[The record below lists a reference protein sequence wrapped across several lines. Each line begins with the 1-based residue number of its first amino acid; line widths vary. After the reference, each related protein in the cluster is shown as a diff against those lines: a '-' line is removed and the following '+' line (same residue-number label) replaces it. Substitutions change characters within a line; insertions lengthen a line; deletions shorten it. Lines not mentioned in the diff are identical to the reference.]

1 MSSLRSGSDISVKCL
16 KLINAFRYRGHFNSR
31 INPLLETSNENIDR
45 SMINAIISRSSYHRM
60 CDVVKLLQNYPHNI
74 DLQPFNMDEKDL
86 DQKLDLNIINQE
98 FHTTKN
104 SLTLRELIDQLTK
117 IYCGTVG
124 VEYQQISN
132 DYQRHWLETKIEKE
146 YGKTQWKIASQ
157 EQRLK
162 ILNSLL
168 RTDHTALF
176 LQKYFPASKVFGL
189 EGCESLVP
197 GLLSLVES
205 AASEGVIAIE
215 LGMAHRGRMNILHN
229 FLGKPLSNICGYF
242 SETLDS
248 ELGDVKYHLGTR
260 TEIEVETSNGKKK
273 VLLSLSAN
281 PSHLEHVNPVVLG
294 KCRAMQFFIND
305 TECSKVLPLLI
316 HGDAAFCGQGIV
328 AEAMEL
334 SELLD
339 YSVGGTI
346 HVVVNNNIGFTTIPS
361 QARTSYY
368 PTNVAKGVEAPIL
381 HVNGDDPEAVCNVFK
396 LAVSFR
402 QKFKKDI
409 VIDLQCYRRHGHNSL
424 DDPTVTLPILQR
436 LITGHPPTLQV
447 YAKKLIQE
455 KAITSS
461 EYEGLSRS
469 VELEY
474 EQEYKKS
481 KDYKKDPLEWLAS
494 NWQGSA
500 IGNLLSRRPYNQTGV
515 RLSTLLSVG
524 HSLLKTPDDFVL
536 HKDIQKLFKQRRNTL
551 ETGENCTWA
560 FAEALAIGC
569 LLKKYSPSS
578 EKGLRGL
585 AMNKRTLN
593 ETNAAFTSTLDVELQ
608 EHPTVYVRLSG
619 QDCKRGTFSQRYT
632 EIICQNTGRSYT
644 QLNNLGSEE
653 QALLTVC
660 NSSLS
665 ESAVLGYE
673 YGYSLSNEMA
683 LTIWEAQFG
692 DFANVA
698 TSIIDQFIASG
709 EYKWNLKSS
718 LVVLL
723 PHGLEG
729 QGPDHSSGRI
739 ERFLSLVDDDEDI
752 IPGNNQ
758 SAFFQAEMEQGFKSM
773 VDGSNNG
780 IDYINKQSF
789 HKAILRYAP
798 HLTTERIDLAIA
810 EILSDLQIT
819 DGINNSQGGNDIMI
833 TKETW
838 IKLMKSWLQLNSE
851 RKINLIVC
859 NPSTPAQYFHVLR
872 RQIHRPY
879 AKPLI
884 LFSCKS
890 MLHHKHCVSKLEDML
905 EGTYFQ
911 RVIVENGKGDNM
923 KSYELV
929 SPEQMRK
936 VIFCS
941 GKIFYSLYS
950 SRQSRGIKDIT
961 IVRVEQL
968 APFPFDILQSVIK
981 KYSNAELVW
990 VQEEPKNMG
999 GWSYVKPRF
1008 DTSMREASINK
1019 TIKYLGRPPAAASAS
1034 GSFKVHVQEQKE
1046 LINNALL

>member
-1 MSSLRSGSDISVKCL
+1 MLYI
-16 KLINAFRYRGHFNSR
+16 
-31 INPLLETSNENIDR
+31 
-45 SMINAIISRSSYHRM
+45 
-60 CDVVKLLQNYPHNI
+60 
-74 DLQPFNMDEKDL
+74 
-86 DQKLDLNIINQE
+86 
-98 FHTTKN
+98 
-104 SLTLRELIDQLTK
+104 
-117 IYCGTVG
+117 G
-124 VEYQQISN
+124 VEYQHVSN
-132 DYQRHWLETKIEKE
+132 DYQRQWLENKIEKE
-146 YGKTQWKIASQ
+146 YGKVRWKYDTNDQ
-157 EQRLK
+157 KLK
-162 ILNSLL
+162 ILNSLI
-168 RTDHTALF
+168 RTNHTALF
-176 LQKYFPASKVFGL
+176 LKKYFPASKVFGL

-197 GLLSLVES
+197 GLLSLVNA
-205 AASEGVIAIE
+205 AASENVIAIE
-215 LGMAHRGRMNILHN
+215 LGMAHRGRMNVLHN
-229 FLGKPLSNICGYF
+229 FLGKPLSSICGYF

-260 TEIEVETSNGKKK
+260 TEIDVDTNSGKKK
-273 VLLSLSAN
+273 MLLSLSAN

-305 TECSKVLPLLI
+305 VECSKVLPLLI

-334 SELLD
+334 SELVD

-368 PTNVAKGVEAPIL
+368 PTNVAKGIEAPIF

-409 VIDLQCYRRHGHNSL
+409 VIDIQCYRRHGHNSL

-436 LITGHPPTLQV
+436 LIGSHPPTLHI
-447 YAKKLIQE
+447 YASKLIEE
-455 KAITSS
+455 KTISNE
-461 EYEGLSRS
+461 EYEGICNS

-474 EQEYKKS
+474 EREFEKS
-481 KDYKKDPLEWLAS
+481 KNYKKDPLEWLAS

-524 HSLLKTPDDFVL
+524 KALLKIPEDFVV
-536 HKDIQKLFKQRRNTL
+536 HKDIQKLLKQRSNTL

-585 AMNKRTLN
+585 SMNERTLN
-593 ETNAAFTSTLDVELQ
+593 ETNAAFSSKLDVELQ
-608 EHPTVYVRLSG
+608 AHPTVYVRLSG
-619 QDCKRGTFSQRYT
+619 QDCKRGTFSQRYA
-632 EIICQNTGRSYT
+632 EIVCQNSGKSYT
-644 QLNNLGSEE
+644 QLNNLGSDE
-653 QALLTVC
+653 QAKLTVC

-665 ESAVLGYE
+665 EAAVLGYE

-698 TSIIDQFIASG
+698 STIIDSYIASG

-758 SAFFQAEMEQGFKSM
+758 SAFFESEMEQGFKSM
-773 VDGSNNG
+773 VDGSSNG
-780 IDYINKQSF
+780 VDHINKQSF

-798 HLTTERIDLAIA
+798 HMTTERIDLAIA
-810 EILSDLQIT
+810 EILSDLQIS
-819 DGINNSQGGNDIMI
+819 DGINGSPQDNNDIII

-890 MLHHKHCVSKLEDML
+890 LLHHKHCVSKLEDML

-923 KSYELV
+923 KSYELL
-929 SPEQMRK
+929 PPDQIRK
-936 VIFCS
+936 VIFCT

-950 SRQSRGIKDIT
+950 TRQSRSIKDIT

-968 APFPFDILQSVIK
+968 APFPFDVLQSVIK
-981 KYSNAELVW
+981 NYPNAHLVW

-1008 DTSMREASINK
+1008 DTTMREGAINK
-1019 TIKYLGRPPAAASAS
+1019 SLKYIGRPPCAVSAS
-1034 GSFKVHVQEQKE
+1034 GSFKVHIQEQKE